1 MAESDPH
8 RESRTVLATGP
19 RWSDSMS
26 LVAALTVA
34 LSLGAGPADSGRL
47 LLCRPSV
54 QGEAGLARA
63 DALPAAARE
72 LGSRFLD
79 YGVACEGEAEAVRA
93 ARRAGLTLAISS
105 VAEGRSDGSRY
116 TLVLSSVD
124 QERPLARRELR
135 LAPGADPVPPLRR
148 SLGELAEAV
157 PRPGRRLGPW
167 VTGGAGAALLAA
179 GGVLALVARGE
190 ASARDRA
197 QGRADWR
204 GYVSHDA
211 SWRRLRTAS
220 GVGLGAGAAALAVA
234 FTWQLAF

>member
-1 MAESDPH
+1 
-8 RESRTVLATGP
+8 
-19 RWSDSMS
+19 MS
-26 LVAALTVA
+26 LVAALSMA

-79 YGVACEGEAEAVRA
+79 YGVACEGEGEAVRA
-93 ARRAGLTLAISS
+93 ARRAGLGLAISS
-105 VAEGRSDGSRY
+105 VAEGRSDGSRF
-116 TLVLSSVD
+116 TLVLSSVE
-124 QERPLARRELR
+124 QEKPLARRELR
-135 LAPGADPVPPLRR
+135 LAPGADPIPPLRR
-148 SLGELAEAV
+148 SLAELAEAG
-157 PRPGRRLGPW
+157 PRPARRLGPW

-179 GGVLALVARGE
+179 GGVLALLARGE

-211 SWRRLRTAS
+211 SWRHLRTAS